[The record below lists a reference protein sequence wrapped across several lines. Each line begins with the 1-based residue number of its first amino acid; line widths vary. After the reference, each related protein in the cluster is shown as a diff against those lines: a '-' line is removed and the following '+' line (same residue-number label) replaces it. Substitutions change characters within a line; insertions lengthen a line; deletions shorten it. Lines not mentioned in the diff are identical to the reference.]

1 MVHIQDFMMW
11 TLHTMVDKILKTI
24 EQYKMIK
31 KGDTVAVCL
40 SGGADSMALFHFLC
54 FNKDFFGINV
64 MALHV
69 NHGLREESRQEEVF
83 VKNYCNKLGAECIVY
98 RANMNNN
105 IKPQGLSTESWAR
118 ELRYKFFF
126 EQAEKCNAK
135 LATAHTASDRCE
147 TVIFNITRG
156 TSLKGAS
163 GIPPV
168 RDNIIR
174 PLINCTRSEIEKYCE
189 ENNIQYVTDKTN
201 FDDVYSRNKIRLK
214 VIPKLKQIN
223 PAVERAIS
231 IFADESQEIYTLLT
245 QLSDNLYRKS
255 VGEKGLSTVVL
266 LKEHPAV
273 VKNLI
278 RNSLDELNCL
288 SKDNVD
294 AIFLALAQPRFRRQL
309 SAKVFC
315 EVKNGWLSFYKV
327 EEKSETEPPQLVV
340 EMDKIIS
347 FNHLNL
353 IFSVVSYDEYK
364 KIKENNKNYLTYCVR
379 YDKIKN
385 GLIIRTRQTGDT
397 FTFGNRNVTKTLKK
411 LFIEDKIPKEKRDE
425 IVVLSDETN
434 RVIWLDGYGV
444 NKEYIPG
451 PNCEKVLLI
460 QQM

>member
-1 MVHIQDFMMW
+1 MVN
-11 TLHTMVDKILKTI
+11 KILKTI

-54 FNKDFFGINV
+54 CNKNFLGINV
-64 MALHV
+64 IALHV
-69 NHGLREESRQEEVF
+69 NHGLREESRKEEIF
-83 VKNYCNKLGAECIVY
+83 VKNYCNKIGTECIVY
-98 RANMNNN
+98 RADMNNN
-105 IKPQGLSTESWAR
+105 IKPKGLSTESWAR

-126 EQAEKCNAK
+126 EQAKKYKAK

-156 TSLKGAS
+156 TSLKGVC

-168 RDNIIR
+168 RDNIVR
-174 PLINCTRSEIEKYCE
+174 PLINCTRMEIEKYCE
-189 ENNIQYVTDKTN
+189 DNNIPYVTDKTN

-214 VIPKLKQIN
+214 VIPTLKLIN
-223 PAVERAIS
+223 PAVEKAIS
-231 IFADESQEIYTLLT
+231 AFADESQEIYTLLT

-255 VGEKGLSTVVL
+255 VGEKGISTDEL

-278 RNSLDELNCL
+278 RNRLDELSCL

-294 AIFLALAQPRFRRQL
+294 SIFLSLGNKNFTRQL
-309 SAKVFC
+309 SATVFC
-315 EVKNGWLSFYKV
+315 RVYDGWLSFYQV
-327 EEKSETEPPQLVV
+327 EEKCEVEPIKLIV

-364 KIKENNKNYLTYCVR
+364 KIKENNKNYLTYYVR

-385 GLIIRTRQTGDT
+385 GLIIRTRQTGDK
-397 FTFGNRNVTKTLKK
+397 FTFGKRNVTKTLKK
-411 LFIEDKIPKEKRDE
+411 LFIEDKIPKERRDK
-425 IVVLSDETN
+425 IAILSDETEN
-434 RVIWLDGYGV
+434 VIWVDGYGV
-444 NKEYIPG
+444 NREYIPG
-451 PNCEKVLLI
+451 PKCEKVLLI